1 MQKEKLSCRETARQF
16 EINNHKCVGAW
27 EPIRL
32 WIFQPDRRRSGIRD
46 LAVEGEGIPRRQSG
60 SGRRYRRLQQ
70 PYSDCLSMVEITD
83 CTRLGGAITGE
94 YSGNRFVLD
103 TLAGVDRTSL
113 SGKAELIH
121 YEELCQIE
129 GIPKDL
135 TCLTLRFTA
144 EGELLRERTFHYGD
158 CLGEEVYPTAPFKER
173 AIFAGTKRSLKTF
186 ALALEPKQFT
196 NRM

>member
-1 MQKEKLSCRETARQF
+1 
-16 EINNHKCVGAW
+16 
-27 EPIRL
+27 
-32 WIFQPDRRRSGIRD
+32 
-46 LAVEGEGIPRRQSG
+46 
-60 SGRRYRRLQQ
+60 
-70 PYSDCLSMVEITD
+70 MVEITD

-144 EGELLRERTFHYGD
+144 EGELLRERAFHYGD

-173 AIFAGTKRSLKTF
+173 GYLRWDKTELKNLHLGT
-186 ALALEPKQFT
+186 
-196 NRM
+196 